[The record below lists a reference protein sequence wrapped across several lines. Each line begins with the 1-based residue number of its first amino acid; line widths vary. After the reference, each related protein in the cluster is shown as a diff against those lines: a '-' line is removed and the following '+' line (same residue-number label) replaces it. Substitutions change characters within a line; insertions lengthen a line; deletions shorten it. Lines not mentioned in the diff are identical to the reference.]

1 MEKEIFVQALSNGV
15 FAGLF
20 VWLLFYVLKE
30 NGKREERYQ
39 KLLEELSKN
48 YECLKDAFC
57 VFKDDFSSYIKKH
70 TKKELN

>member
-1 MEKEIFVQALSNGV
+1 MEKDILVQALSNGI

-20 VWLLFYVLKE
+20 IWLLFFVLKE
-30 NGKREERYQ
+30 NAKREEKYQ

-57 VFKDDFSSYIKKH
+57 LFKEDFSSYLKKH
-70 TKKELN
+70 RKEMN